1 MSEDL
6 LVGLDVGT
14 TNVKAVAHRTDGT
27 VVAQASRRLRS
38 VRPQPGWEQYEAA
51 DVDGA
56 VTGSLRQLTDELD
69 DPGAIR
75 AIAVASMGETAFPLD
90 RHDEPLHPAL
100 AWHDRRGVAEAV
112 EFSERIGRRELY
124 KITGLPPRHIFGA
137 YKMMWLRAH
146 APDAAAKMRR
156 WLNMAEYAA
165 FRLSGELAM
174 DRSLAS
180 RMSLLDLAT
189 GKLSDELLAAAD
201 IDASVLAPVADSG
214 IAIGTVT
221 AAASAAT
228 GLSEDVVVATGG
240 HDHPCGALGMGVVHP
255 GDLLDSIGTAESI
268 LALTNEAVLDDHNA
282 DVGFEQGLY
291 VVPGVTYAMGGVITS
306 GAAID
311 WAARMLG
318 LSGDR
323 RQADLVE
330 LAATS
335 RPGSGG
341 VLFLPYLRIG
351 GPPNNDSRVRAA
363 FLGMSDATTQAEL
376 ARAVVEGLAYEFV
389 VGLRSLVENF
399 DVDIRRVLA
408 FGGGA
413 VNELG
418 LAIKSG
424 LFDIPI
430 ERSTVAQPGAL
441 GAAMLAGIGAG
452 YFPDADGAVE
462 AMAAPADRLE
472 LVPDAPDV
480 HAEAYERY
488 AGLYELLAPLH
499 HEIADLQD
507 ARSRFAPPDEDAS

>member
-14 TNVKAVAHRTDGT
+14 TNVKAVAHRPDGT

-38 VRPQPGWEQYEAA
+38 VRPKPGWEQYDAA
-51 DVDGA
+51 EIDGA

-69 DPGAIR
+69 DPGAIQ

-90 RHDEPLHPAL
+90 RHDKPLHPAL
-100 AWHDRRGVAEAV
+100 AWHDRRGAAEAA
-112 EFSERIGRRELY
+112 EFAERIGRRELY
-124 KITGLPPRHIFGA
+124 KITGLPPRHMFGV
-137 YKMMWLRAH
+137 YKMMWLRAQV
-146 APDAAAKMRR
+146 PDVAAKMRR
-156 WLNMAEYAA
+156 WLNMAEYVA

-189 GKLSDELLAAAD
+189 GNLSDELLAAAD
-201 IDASVLAPVADSG
+201 IDASVLAPITDSG
-214 IAIGTVT
+214 TAIGTVT

-228 GLSEDVVVATGG
+228 GLSERVVVSTGG
-240 HDHPCGALGMGVVHP
+240 HDHPCGALGMGVVDP
-255 GDLLDSIGTAESI
+255 GDLLDSIGTSESV
-268 LALTNEAVLDDHNA
+268 LALTRAPVLNDAMA

-291 VVPGVTYAMGGVITS
+291 VVPGTSYVMGGVITS

-311 WAARMLG
+311 WAARILG
-318 LSGDR
+318 LTGAR
-323 RQADLVE
+323 RQAELVE

-335 RPGSGG
+335 RSGSGG
-341 VLFLPYLRIG
+341 VLFLPFLRMA
-351 GPPNNDSRVRAA
+351 GPPNNDGRARAA
-363 FLGMSDATTQAEL
+363 FLGMSDATSRAEL
-376 ARAVVEGLAYEFV
+376 ARAVIEGLAYEFV
-389 VGLRSLVENF
+389 VGLRSLVESF
-399 DVDIRRVLA
+399 DVDVRRVLV

-430 ERSTVAQPGAL
+430 ERATVAQSGAL
-441 GAAMLAGIGAG
+441 GAAILAGIGAG
-452 YFPDADGAVE
+452 YFLDVGAAVD

-472 LVPDAPDV
+472 LVPDAPEV
-480 HAEAYERY
+480 HAEAFERY
-488 AGLYELLAPLH
+488 TGLYKLLAPLH
-499 HEIADLQD
+499 HEIADLEGALSD
-507 ARSRFAPPDEDAS
+507 PLETRGPYR